1 MLRSKV
7 LIYIFMLSCMYG
19 AKYLAVLELEPV
31 GLSNTEAKI
40 LTQRLTSQLIA
51 ISDYTIVERANI
63 EKILKEQKFQN
74 SGCTDSECAV
84 EIGQLINADVT
95 VIGTV
100 SKFGETYT
108 IDARIISVEGG
119 EALESASYTHTGKID
134 ELVKTGI
141 ESVAHELLGIPYEPG
156 LESGDVKESEFGGT
170 LNITSEPE
178 GAKVYIGGNYF
189 KKTPLLL
196 KDFPSGNHDVIIT
209 LEGYD
214 DYSTTVKLR
223 PKDTKSIN
231 AGKLAAQFGH
241 LDLTLKPSSAT
252 VYFNGEKSM
261 VLNIPSLP
269 DTITPSFDLGIGTYD
284 VRAEYPFYYTK
295 SKEIDII
302 KNERSALEI
311 TLKPKSPSIAKKRA
325 WLFPGLGH
333 MYAYSDSKGKR
344 LMAIGAVSIVGT
356 LTMLNS
362 YSNNADAYDIAKA
375 DYLSETDDGDAIRR
389 KFNIYENLGK
399 DKARDLIGTAG
410 FGTSLLVVWVWSILD
425 VNNVIPNA
433 ADLQSGI
440 SIDIN
445 SRGQLEAS
453 IAF

>member
-1 MLRSKV
+1 MLRSKT
-7 LIYIFMLSCMYG
+7 LISLFLLSSLFG

-40 LTQRLTSQLIA
+40 LTQRLTSQMIA

-231 AGKLAAQFGH
+231 AGKLVKQ
-241 LDLTLKPSSAT
+241 
-252 VYFNGEKSM
+252 
-261 VLNIPSLP
+261 
-269 DTITPSFDLGIGTYD
+269 IGT
-284 VRAEYPFYYTK
+284 
-295 SKEIDII
+295 
-302 KNERSALEI
+302 
-311 TLKPKSPSIAKKRA
+311 
-325 WLFPGLGH
+325 
-333 MYAYSDSKGKR
+333 
-344 LMAIGAVSIVGT
+344 
-356 LTMLNS
+356 
-362 YSNNADAYDIAKA
+362 
-375 DYLSETDDGDAIRR
+375 
-389 KFNIYENLGK
+389 
-399 DKARDLIGTAG
+399 
-410 FGTSLLVVWVWSILD
+410 
-425 VNNVIPNA
+425 
-433 ADLQSGI
+433 
-440 SIDIN
+440 
-445 SRGQLEAS
+445 
-453 IAF
+453 

>member
-1 MLRSKV
+1 MES
-7 LIYIFMLSCMYG
+7 
-19 AKYLAVLELEPV
+19 
-31 GLSNTEAKI
+31 KI
-40 LTQRLTSQLIA
+40 LTQRLTSQMIA
-51 ISDYTIVERANI
+51 ISDYIIVERGNI
-63 EKILKEQKFQN
+63 EKILKEQKFQH

-100 SKFGETYT
+100 SKFGDTFT
-108 IDARIISVEGG
+108 IDARIISVRGG

-170 LNITSEPE
+170 LNITSDPP

-189 KKTPLLL
+189 KRTPLFL

-209 LEGYD
+209 MEGYD

-231 AGKLAAQFGH
+231 AGKLVAQFGH
-241 LDLTLKPSSAT
+241 LDLTLKPPNAT
-252 VYFNGEKSM
+252 VYFNDEKSM

-269 DTITPSFDLGIGTYD
+269 DTITPSFKLGIGKYD

-295 SKEIDII
+295 SKEIEII
-302 KNERSALEI
+302 KNKRSALEI
-311 TLKPKSPSIAKKRA
+311 TLKPKIPSIARKRA

-333 MYAYSDSKGKR
+333 MYADKQSKGIV
-344 LMAIGAVSIVGT
+344 LMALGAASLGAT
-356 LTMLNS
+356 LSMTIHHLE
-362 YSNNADAYDIAKA
+362 NADAYSNAES
-375 DYLSETDDGDAIRR
+375 DYLSETDPDEITR
-389 KFNIYENLGK
+389 KFTIYNDLK
-399 DKARDLIGTAG
+399 DEKLKSLIGTSAYG
-410 FGTSLLVVWVWSILD
+410 VATLTVWIWNLYDLNKTMPSIFD
-425 VNNVIPNA
+425 MP
-433 ADLQSGI
+433 
-440 SIDIN
+440 IDIGMTRQGN
-445 SRGQLEAS
+445 IKVSAS
-453 IAF
+453 F